1 MGFFSIHA
9 AGLEDMAF
17 FRWFCLLGLAYLLAA
32 CASITPEFDPPKVN
46 LESFRALPSEG
57 GAPRFELKLRIAN
70 PNTQSLDIAG
80 ISYSVDVLDRELISG
95 VTNEVPLIEGYA
107 EEVVTLEAGL
117 QLFQLLRLITGLAGE
132 QVSNLDYR
140 FRAKIDF
147 KGFMPTQ
154 RIEESGTIDLSGAAR
169 SHGV

>member
-1 MGFFSIHA
+1 
-9 AGLEDMAF
+9 MAY
-17 FRWFCLLGLAYLLAA
+17 RRILYLIVLAQLLSA
-32 CASITPEFDPPKVN
+32 CASLTPEFDPPKVA

-57 GAPRFELKLRIAN
+57 GAPRFEMKLRIAN
-70 PNTQSLDIAG
+70 PNKQSLDIAG
-80 ISYSVDVLDRELISG
+80 ISYSVEILDRELLSG

-117 QLFQLLRLITGLAGE
+117 QLFEMIRLIAGLAGE
-132 QVSNLDYR
+132 EVSNLNYS

-147 KGFMPTQ
+147 NGFTPTQ

-169 SHGV
+169 SRGV

>member
-1 MGFFSIHA
+1 
-9 AGLEDMAF
+9 MAF
-17 FRWFCLLGLAYLLAA
+17 SRWLCLLGLAFLLTA

-95 VTNEVPLIEGYA
+95 VTNEVPLIL
-107 EEVVTLEAGL
+107 VDPLDTLT
-117 QLFQLLRLITGLAGE
+117 LRGDVAQPGIANLGAMMLELCGLAAPE
-132 QVSNLDYR
+132 DYLPGLI
-140 FRAKIDF
+140 KP
-147 KGFMPTQ
+147 KG
-154 RIEESGTIDLSGAAR
+154 
-169 SHGV
+169 